1 MCHDHDQRDHL
12 QIGSCSESQKYFSL
26 KLRTTS
32 FEREST
38 DTVRRCKRSIISIK
52 GCWKGS
58 LFARRNPFNKVNTI
72 SNEESNSTLPFVKH
86 IPVGAA

>member
-1 MCHDHDQRDHL
+1 MSHDYDQRDHL

-26 KLRTTS
+26 KLQL
-32 FEREST
+32 FLLREST
-38 DTVRRCKRSIISIK
+38 DTVSRCKRSIISIK